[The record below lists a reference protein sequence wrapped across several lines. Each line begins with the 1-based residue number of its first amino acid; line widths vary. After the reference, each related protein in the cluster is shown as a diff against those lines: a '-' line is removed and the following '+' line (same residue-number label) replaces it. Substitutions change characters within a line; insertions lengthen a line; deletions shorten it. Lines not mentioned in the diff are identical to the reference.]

1 MPLLTTPSIARSCSS
16 GCTTRSAG
24 FARLTSSSCFSISK
38 ASAGAT
44 SAKKV
49 RRLEGDARNA
59 RTLTYVAAFFNVA
72 MWSAMFFVVP
82 AWEARIGTVLAL
94 LGWAYLIQQVTTHS
108 RRAVDVCLEMAD
120 MPVVS
125 YARETL
131 ERERSFFSG
140 TRFWLRWLA
149 MVGGPV
155 VFCLGIA
162 VAYRLLPALLLA
174 VVWIALSA
182 LGIPRRN
189 TKVADIQKQLDELQL
204 YEGRQP

>member
-1 MPLLTTPSIARSCSS
+1 
-16 GCTTRSAG
+16 
-24 FARLTSSSCFSISK
+24 
-38 ASAGAT
+38 
-44 SAKKV
+44 
-49 RRLEGDARNA
+49 
-59 RTLTYVAAFFNVA
+59 
-72 MWSAMFFVVP
+72 MFFVVP

-125 YARETL
+125 YVRETL